1 MPAQAGPVPSMVR
14 GGHRVLYDSPGFPF
28 AGMTNLALRIF
39 MQYSGRFVIPF
50 IVLGKSERILPAPFF
65 STQIPI
71 IEVESGR
78 VIEIDGGGR
87 DKAQRPCSLAGFL
100 EGFRPSLIKFSKE
113 VAGWK
118 RTDWARGRTGAG
130 TPQHLVMER
139 LPIKENIK
147 WTHIPFQGGGA
158 GDRRPPRGTCGGGL
172 PNHRMEEARGDR
184 DPETPGGVRGE
195 PNGGLSQRPH
205 PTGAGV

>member
-1 MPAQAGPVPSMVR
+1 MVAALPR
-14 GGHRVLYDSPGFPF
+14 GGKQTLGFPKSVGPLRQALRPTGGKEIYRVFQKPTGGYLPSCPRRRALYLVWCGAGIECFTTRLGYPF

-118 RTDWARGRTGAG
+118 RTDWARG
-130 TPQHLVMER
+130 
-139 LPIKENIK
+139 
-147 WTHIPFQGGGA
+147 
-158 GDRRPPRGTCGGGL
+158 
-172 PNHRMEEARGDR
+172 
-184 DPETPGGVRGE
+184 
-195 PNGGLSQRPH
+195 
-205 PTGAGV
+205 